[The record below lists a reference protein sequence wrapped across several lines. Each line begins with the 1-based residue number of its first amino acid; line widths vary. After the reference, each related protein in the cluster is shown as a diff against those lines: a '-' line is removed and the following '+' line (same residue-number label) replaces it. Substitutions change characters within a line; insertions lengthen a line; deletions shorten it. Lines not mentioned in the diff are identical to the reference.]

1 MNFVTFLNSRKE
13 LILDKWFDAILSD
26 YPSETALF
34 LKKSSDPFSNP
45 VGHTFRKG
53 IEELWEE
60 LIKSQV
66 SEENI
71 KAILEQMIKIRAV
84 QDFPPSKAVSF
95 LVYLKQPVRELLNK
109 EANSST
115 TSWQELTEFEDR
127 IDRAMLVAFELYAGC
142 REKLYSIRIEELKNS
157 IPKIYRDA
165 VVRQCVG
172 YQKEISSLVIG
183 SEGEKCH
190 QFPSQMSCEK

>member
-13 LILDKWFDAILSD
+13 QILEKWFERISSD

-34 LKKSSDPFSNP
+34 LKKNSDPFSNP
-45 VGHTFRKG
+45 VGHTFRQG

-60 LIKSQV
+60 LTRSQV
-66 SEENI
+66 SEDNI
-71 KAILEQMIKIRAV
+71 KPILEQMIKIRAV

-95 LVYLKQPVRELLNK
+95 LVYLKQSVRELLNK
-109 EANSST
+109 EANGFT
-115 TSWQELTEFEDR
+115 IPWLELMELEDR
-127 IDRAMLVAFELYAGC
+127 IDRAMLVAFEIYAGC

-172 YQKEISSLVIG
+172 YQGEKSSLVIG
-183 SEGEKCH
+183 SEGE
-190 QFPSQMSCEK
+190 